1 MKYLQ
6 SSALILNRTS
16 TAPTKKKVVETCVET
31 KFLWLKVPFL
41 LRGITKYFLQILSFY
56 FLSVYRVLLI
66 RWHEIILVLNFT
78 PRMTFSK
85 IEMMCQGAKIFHPV
99 PPKIITWR
107 HTGSKNDFLS
117 NPSVYEF
124 ASRNRD
130 LFARGGVWNNLC
142 RRLRNFLCERVV
154 DAESPARKTLL
165 DIWQLKL
172 RVLCD
177 QCDNSYVDRT
187 VLSWWEHTHVKLV
200 GLLFIIHYF
209 KYLRSLERYYLN
221 SSL

>member
-6 SSALILNRTS
+6 SSVLILNRTS

-85 IEMMCQGAKIFHPV
+85 IEMMCQGAKYSIQYPLKSLYSGSREVKMISLATHP
-99 PPKIITWR
+99 
-107 HTGSKNDFLS
+107 SKNLLPVIVICSRAAEFETIFAVVWETFVVSEWLTQKAPREKLS
-117 NPSVYEF
+117 
-124 ASRNRD
+124 
-130 LFARGGVWNNLC
+130 
-142 RRLRNFLCERVV
+142 
-154 DAESPARKTLL
+154 
-165 DIWQLKL
+165 
-172 RVLCD
+172 
-177 QCDNSYVDRT
+177 
-187 VLSWWEHTHVKLV
+187 
-200 GLLFIIHYF
+200 
-209 KYLRSLERYYLN
+209 
-221 SSL
+221 